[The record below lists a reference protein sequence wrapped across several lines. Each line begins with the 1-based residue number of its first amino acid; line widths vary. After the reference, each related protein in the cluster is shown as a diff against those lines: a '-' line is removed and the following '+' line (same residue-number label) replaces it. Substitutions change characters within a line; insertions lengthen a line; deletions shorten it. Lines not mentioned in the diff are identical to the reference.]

1 MQTSFHVHSATCD
14 CPPEVRAS
22 GETDN
27 RTRVVIVGAGF
38 GGLSAA
44 KALSKADVRVTLVD
58 RRNHHLFQPLLYQ
71 VATAG
76 LSPGQIATPIRT
88 ILRKQKNAEVLLG
101 TVTAV
106 DKAKRHVVLD
116 GHEINYDYLVLA
128 TGARHSYFGRDEW
141 EQFAPGLK
149 SLEDATELRKRI
161 LLAFEQA
168 ELEEDEA
175 AQKRLLTFA
184 VIGAGPTGVEMAGSI
199 AELAHRALASDFRAI
214 DPHSARVV
222 LVEAGPRALS
232 TFPEKLSAYTDK
244 ALKKLGVELMV
255 NTRVTGVDEAGVML
269 QSATAVTTS
278 LPSACVIWAAGVAAS
293 PVAKW
298 LGVEGDRAGRVA
310 VGADLTVAGHPE
322 IFVIG
327 DCALARDRH
336 GKPVPGLAPVAK
348 QEGEYVGRLL
358 TLLTRKPGSARP
370 AFRYQD
376 FGALATVGRKS
387 AIADFGAIRLT
398 GFIGWLTWC
407 VAHIYFLIGFRN
419 RFSVALDWA
428 WSYLTF
434 ERGAR
439 LITGP
444 IDQTRTK
451 VGDNG
456 AAKRQAARAN
466 PSQADSSPRLERC

>member
-1 MQTSFHVHSATCD
+1 MQTSFHVHSKTCG
-14 CPPEVRAS
+14 CSPEIRAV
-22 GETDN
+22 GETDT
-27 RTRVVIVGAGF
+27 RPRVVIVGAGF

-44 KALSKADVRVTLVD
+44 KALAKADVRVTLVD

-88 ILRKQKNAEVLLG
+88 IIRKQKNAEVLLG

-106 DKAKRHVVLD
+106 DKARREIVLD
-116 GHEINYDYLVLA
+116 GHRINYDYLVIA
-128 TGARHSYFGRDEW
+128 TGARHSYFGRDDW
-141 EQFAPGLK
+141 EPFAPGLK

-161 LLAFEQA
+161 LLSFEKA
-168 ELEEDEA
+168 ELEPDEEA
-175 AQKRLLTFA
+175 RRRLLTFV

-214 DPHSARVV
+214 DPHAARVV

-232 TFPEKLSAYTDK
+232 SFPEDLSLYTEK
-244 ALKKLGVELMV
+244 ALGKLGVELMMDA
-255 NTRVTGVDEAGVML
+255 RVTDVSEQGVML
-269 QSATAVTTS
+269 ARASGAEA

-298 LGVEGDRAGRVA
+298 LGVEGDRAGRVP
-310 VGADLTVAGHPE
+310 VGSDLTVAGHPE

-327 DCALARDRH
+327 DCALVKDKA
-336 GKPVPGLAPVAK
+336 GKQLPGLAPVAK
-348 QEGEYVGRLL
+348 QQGEYVGRVLKAEAQDR
-358 TLLTRKPGSARP
+358 TKSRAE
-370 AFRYQD
+370 FRYQD
-376 FGALATVGRKS
+376 FGALATVGRKV
-387 AIADFGAIRLT
+387 AIADFGKFKLT

-407 VAHIYFLIGFRN
+407 LAHIYFLIGFRN
-419 RFSVALDWA
+419 RFSVALDWT

-444 IDQTRTK
+444 VSQSVLPAASD
-451 VGDNG
+451 GS
-456 AAKRQAARAN
+456 AKRAA
-466 PSQADSSPRLERC
+466 

>member
-1 MQTSFHVHSATCD
+1 MQTSFHVHSKTCG
-14 CPPEVRAS
+14 CAPEVRAV
-22 GETDN
+22 GETDT
-27 RTRVVIVGAGF
+27 RPRVVIVGAGF

-44 KALSKADVRVTLVD
+44 KALAKADVRVTLVD

-88 ILRKQKNAEVLLG
+88 ILRKQRNAEVLLG

-106 DKAKRHVVLD
+106 DKDRREIVLD
-116 GHEINYDYLVLA
+116 GHRINYDYLVIA

-141 EQFAPGLK
+141 EPFAPGLK

-161 LLAFEQA
+161 LLAFERA
-168 ELEEDEA
+168 ELEDDAEA
-175 AQKRLLTFA
+175 RRRLLTFV

-214 DPHSARVV
+214 DPHAARVV

-232 TFPEKLSAYTDK
+232 SFPESLSRYTEK
-244 ALKKLGVELMV
+244 ALGKLGVEMMMNTMV
-255 NTRVTGVDEAGVML
+255 TDVSETGVTLTSAGG
-269 QSATAVTTS
+269 AHP

-293 PVAKW
+293 PAAKW
-298 LGVEGDRAGRVA
+298 LSVESDRAGRVP
-310 VGADLTVAGHPE
+310 VSADLTLAGHPE
-322 IFVIG
+322 IFVVG
-327 DCALARDRH
+327 DCALVKDAN
-336 GKPVPGLAPVAK
+336 GKQLPGLAPVAK
-348 QEGEYVGRLL
+348 QQGEYVGRVLK
-358 TLLTRKPGSARP
+358 RIARDPAAPRP

-376 FGALATVGRKS
+376 FGALATVGRKV
-387 AIADFGAIRLT
+387 AIADFGTFRLT

-407 VAHIYFLIGFRN
+407 LAHIYFLIGFRN
-419 RFSVALDWA
+419 RFSVALDWT

-444 IDQTRTK
+444 VSQAAKPAED
-451 VGDNG
+451 GG
-456 AAKRQAARAN
+456 AAKRRAA
-466 PSQADSSPRLERC
+466 

>member
-1 MQTSFHVHSATCD
+1 MQTSFHVHGKTCGCSPD
-14 CPPEVRAS
+14 VKAS
-22 GETDN
+22 GEHDA
-27 RTRVVIVGAGF
+27 RPRVVIVGAGF

-44 KALSKADVRVTLVD
+44 KALKHADVRVTLVD

-88 ILRKQKNAEVLLG
+88 VLRDQKNAEVLLG
-101 TVTAV
+101 TVTGV
-106 DKAKRHVVLD
+106 DTARRQVKL
-116 GHEINYDYLVLA
+116 GEHEINYDYLVLA

-161 LLAFEQA
+161 LLAFERA
-168 ELEEDEA
+168 ELEEDA
-175 AQKRLLTFA
+175 AARTRLLTFV

-214 DPHSARVV
+214 DPHAARVV

-232 TFPEKLSAYTDK
+232 TFPEKLSAYTEK
-244 ALKKLGVELMV
+244 ELGKLEVEMMA
-255 NTRVTGVDEAGVML
+255 NTKVVGIDATGVML
-269 QSATAVTTS
+269 QGADGVVAA

-298 LGVEGDRAGRVA
+298 LGVDGDRAGRVS
-310 VGADLTVAGHPE
+310 VGPDLTVPGHPE

-327 DCALARDRH
+327 DCALALGKD

-348 QEGEYVGRLL
+348 QQGEYVGALLKRLQ
-358 TLLTRKPGSARP
+358 KAPGAARA
-370 AFRYQD
+370 AFRYRD
-376 FGALATVGRKS
+376 FGALATIGRKI
-387 AIADFGAIRLT
+387 AIADFGGGVQLR
-398 GFIGWLTWC
+398 GFIGWLTWS

-444 IDQTRTK
+444 VD
-451 VGDNG
+451 
-456 AAKRQAARAN
+456 AAAAPGRMDGEAAQAKAA
-466 PSQADSSPRLERC
+466 

>member
-1 MQTSFHVHSATCD
+1 
-14 CPPEVRAS
+14 
-22 GETDN
+22 
-27 RTRVVIVGAGF
+27 VVIVGAGF

-44 KALSKADVRVTLVD
+44 KGLVKANARVTLVD

-88 ILRKQKNAEVLLG
+88 IIRKQKNAEVLLG
-101 TVTAV
+101 TVTGV
-106 DKAKRHVVLD
+106 DAAHRHVVLN

-128 TGARHSYFGRDEW
+128 TGARHSYFGHDQW

-161 LLAFEQA
+161 LLAFERA
-168 ELEEDEA
+168 ELETDE
-175 AQKRLLTFA
+175 QERRRLLTFV
-184 VIGAGPTGVEMAGSI
+184 VIGAGPTGVEMAGAI

-214 DPHSARVV
+214 DPHAARII

-232 TFPEKLSAYTDK
+232 TFPEDLSAYAEK
-244 ALKKLGVELMV
+244 ALVRLDVELMM
-255 NTRVTGVDEAGVML
+255 NSSVTGVDETGIQL
-269 QSATAVTTS
+269 GSKTI
-278 LPSACVIWAAGVAAS
+278 PSACVIWAAGVAAS

-298 LGVEGDRAGRVA
+298 LGITADRAGRVP
-310 VGADLTVAGHPE
+310 VTADLTLPGHPE

-327 DCALARDRH
+327 DCALAKDKDD
-336 GKPVPGLAPVAK
+336 KPLPGLAPVAK
-348 QEGEYVGRLL
+348 QQGEYVGRLL
-358 TLLTRKPGSARP
+358 TALTRKTGAPRP
-370 AFRYQD
+370 PFRYHD
-376 FGALATVGRKS
+376 FGALATVGRKA
-387 AIADFGAIRLT
+387 AIADFGRIKLK

-444 IDQTRTK
+444 ISEDRALA
-451 VGDNG
+451 GDG
-456 AAKRQAARAN
+456 GDAKRQAA
-466 PSQADSSPRLERC
+466 

>member
-1 MQTSFHVHSATCD
+1 MQTSFHVHSVTCG
-14 CPPEVRAS
+14 CPP
-22 GETDN
+22 DN
-27 RTRVVIVGAGF
+27 RTSGEHDTRPRVVIVGAGF

-44 KALSKADVRVTLVD
+44 KGLSKADVRVTLVD

-88 ILRKQKNAEVLLG
+88 VLRKQKNAEVLLG
-101 TVTAV
+101 TVTGV
-106 DKAKRHVVLD
+106 DVARKRVMLG

-128 TGARHSYFGRDEW
+128 TGARHSYFGRDDW

-161 LLAFEQA
+161 LLAFERA
-168 ELEEDEA
+168 ELEEDA
-175 AQKRLLTFA
+175 ATRQRLLTFV

-214 DPHSARVV
+214 DPQAARVV
-222 LVEAGPRALS
+222 LVEAGPRALAS
-232 TFPEKLSAYTDK
+232 FPEDLSAYTAK
-244 ALKKLGVELMV
+244 ELKKLNVELMA
-255 NTRVTGVDEAGVML
+255 NTKVVGVDEAGVML
-269 QSATAVTTS
+269 QGADGVAQA
-278 LPSACVIWAAGVAAS
+278 LPSACVVWAAGVAAS

-310 VGADLTVAGHPE
+310 VDAFLTVAGHPE
-322 IFVIG
+322 IFVLG
-327 DCALARDRH
+327 DCALAKDKA
-336 GKPVPGLAPVAK
+336 GKPLPGLAPVAK
-348 QEGEYVGRLL
+348 QQGEYVGRLL
-358 TLLTRKPGSARP
+358 TLLRKKPGSKRF
-370 AFRYQD
+370 AFAYKD
-376 FGALATVGRKS
+376 YGALATVGRKI
-387 AIADFGAIRLT
+387 AIADFGKVKLRGL
-398 GFIGWLTWC
+398 IGWLAWSL
-407 VAHIYFLIGFRN
+407 VHIYFLIGFRN

-444 IDQTRTK
+444 VDE
-451 VGDNG
+451 
-456 AAKRQAARAN
+456 AKRPARVDGERAGRKAA
-466 PSQADSSPRLERC
+466 

>member
-1 MQTSFHVHSATCD
+1 MQTSFHVHSKTCS
-14 CPPEVRAS
+14 CSPEERAV
-22 GETDN
+22 GETDT
-27 RTRVVIVGAGF
+27 RSRVVVVGAGF

-44 KALSKADVRVTLVD
+44 KALANADMRVTLVD

-106 DKAKRHVVLD
+106 DKDRREIVLAND
-116 GHEINYDYLVLA
+116 SRDHRINYDYLVIA
-128 TGARHSYFGRDEW
+128 TGARHSYFGHDEW

-161 LLAFEQA
+161 LLSFERA
-168 ELEEDEA
+168 ELEPDAEA
-175 AQKRLLTFA
+175 RRRLLAFV

-214 DPHSARVV
+214 DPHAARIV
-222 LVEAGPRALS
+222 LVEAGSRALS
-232 TFPEKLSAYTDK
+232 SFPDDLSRYTEK
-244 ALKKLGVELMV
+244 ALHKLGVELM
-255 NTRVTGVDEAGVML
+255 TEARVTAISEEGVML
-269 QSATAVTTS
+269 AKGAATEA

-293 PVAKW
+293 PVARW
-298 LGVEGDRAGRVA
+298 LGVEGDRAGRVP
-310 VGADLTVAGHPE
+310 VGADLAIAGHPE

-327 DCALARDRH
+327 DCALAKDKAGRQL
-336 GKPVPGLAPVAK
+336 PGLAPVAK
-348 QEGEYVGRLL
+348 QQGEYVGQVLKAETHDTKRQ
-358 TLLTRKPGSARP
+358 RP
-370 AFRYQD
+370 EFRYRD
-376 FGALATVGRKS
+376 FGALATVGRKV
-387 AIADFGAIRLT
+387 AIADFGKIKLT

-407 VAHIYFLIGFRN
+407 LAHIYFLIGFRN
-419 RFSVALDWA
+419 RFSVALDWT

-444 IDQTRTK
+444 VSETAK
-451 VGDNG
+451 PASSGG
-456 AAKRQAARAN
+456 SAKRAA
-466 PSQADSSPRLERC
+466 

>member
-1 MQTSFHVHSATCD
+1 MENQMQTSFHVHGVTCG
-14 CPPEVRAS
+14 CSPEERAI
-22 GETDN
+22 GETDT
-27 RTRVVIVGAGF
+27 RPRVVIVGAGF

-44 KALSKADVRVTLVD
+44 KALNKADMRVTLVD

-88 ILRKQKNAEVLLG
+88 VLRKQKNAEVLLG
-101 TVTAV
+101 TVTGV
-106 DKAKRHVVLD
+106 DTTRRQVKLGA
-116 GHEINYDYLVLA
+116 HEINYDYLVLA

-161 LLAFEQA
+161 LLAFERA
-168 ELEEDEA
+168 ELEDDA
-175 AQKRLLTFA
+175 AARQRLLTFV

-214 DPHSARVV
+214 DPHAARVV

-232 TFPEKLSAYTDK
+232 TFPERLSAYTAK
-244 ALKKLGVELMV
+244 ELGKLEVELMA
-255 NTRVTGVDEAGVML
+255 NTKVVGIDADGVIL
-269 QSATAVTTS
+269 QGADGAVAP

-298 LGVEGDRAGRVA
+298 LNVEADRAGRVA
-310 VGADLTVAGHPE
+310 VGPDLTLPGHPE

-327 DCALARDRH
+327 DCALALGKD

-348 QEGEYVGRLL
+348 QEGEYVGALLKRL
-358 TLLTRKPGSARP
+358 RKAPGAARAP
-370 AFRYQD
+370 FRYKD
-376 FGALATVGRKS
+376 FGALATIGRKI
-387 AIADFGAIRLT
+387 AIADFGGGFQLR
-398 GFIGWLTWC
+398 GFIGWLTWSL
-407 VAHIYFLIGFRN
+407 AHIYFLIGFRN

-444 IDQTRTK
+444 VD
-451 VGDNG
+451 GP
-456 AAKRQAARAN
+456 AAPGRVEGEAASRKA
-466 PSQADSSPRLERC
+466 A

>member
-1 MQTSFHVHSATCD
+1 MGRFMQTSFHVHSARCGCT
-14 CPPEVRAS
+14 PEMRAQ
-22 GETDN
+22 GETDE
-27 RTRVVIVGAGF
+27 RPRVVIVGAGF

-44 KALSKADVRVTLVD
+44 KALGKANMRVTLVD

-76 LSPGQIATPIRT
+76 LSPGQIASPIRT
-88 ILRKQKNAEVLLG
+88 VLRWQKNAEVLLG
-101 TVTAV
+101 TVSSI
-106 DKAKRHVVLD
+106 DKDRRTVTLD
-116 GHEINYDYLVLA
+116 GREINYDYLVLA
-128 TGARHSYFGRDEW
+128 TGARHSYFGHDEW

-161 LLAFEQA
+161 LLAFEKA
-168 ELEEDEA
+168 ELERDEA
-175 AQKRLLTFA
+175 ARKRFLTFV
-184 VIGAGPTGVEMAGSI
+184 VIGAGPTGVEMSGSI

-214 DPHSARVV
+214 DPHDARVV

-232 TFPEKLSAYTDK
+232 TFPESLSAYAEK
-244 ALKKLGVELMV
+244 ALARLGVELMTS
-255 NTRVTGVDEAGVML
+255 TRVTSIDETGVML
-269 QSATAVTTS
+269 EGAGV

-298 LGVEGDRAGRVA
+298 LNVEADRAGRVP
-310 VGADLTVAGHPE
+310 VTADLTLAGHSE

-327 DCALARDRH
+327 DCALAKDKDS
-336 GKPVPGLAPVAK
+336 KPLPGLAPVAK
-348 QEGEYVGRLL
+348 QQGEYVGRVL
-358 TLLTRKPGSARP
+358 TKLSRDPKSERR

-376 FGALATVGRKS
+376 FGALATVGRKA
-387 AIADFGAIRLT
+387 AIADFGSFRLT

-407 VAHIYFLIGFRN
+407 LAHIYFLIGFRN
-419 RFSVALDWA
+419 RFSVALDWT

-444 IDQTRTK
+444 IGEEKPEADT
-451 VGDNG
+451 GG
-456 AAKRQAARAN
+456 AAARKAAA
-466 PSQADSSPRLERC
+466 

>member
-14 CPPEVRAS
+14 CPPEARS
-22 GETDN
+22 QGEADN
-27 RTRVVIVGAGF
+27 RPRVVIVGAGF

-44 KALSKADVRVTLVD
+44 KSLAKANARVTLVD

-76 LSPGQIATPIRT
+76 LSPGQIATPVRT

-101 TVTAV
+101 TVSGV
-106 DKAKRHVVLD
+106 DTGRRVVTLD
-116 GHEINYDYLVLA
+116 GHGINYDYLVLA
-128 TGARHSYFGRDEW
+128 TGARHSYFGRDDW

-161 LLAFEQA
+161 LLAFERA
-168 ELEEDEA
+168 ELETDEEKR
-175 AQKRLLTFA
+175 KRLLTFV
-184 VIGAGPTGVEMAGSI
+184 VIGAGPTGVEMAGAI

-214 DPHSARVV
+214 DPHAARIV

-232 TFPEKLSAYTDK
+232 TFPEDLSAWAEK
-244 ALKKLGVELMV
+244 ALVKLGVELMM
-255 NTRVTGVDEAGVML
+255 NSSVTGIDETGIML
-269 QSATAVTTS
+269 GSKTI
-278 LPSACVIWAAGVAAS
+278 PSACVIWAAGVAAS
-293 PVAKW
+293 PAARW
-298 LGVEGDRAGRVA
+298 LAVTADRVGRVP
-310 VGADLTVAGHPE
+310 VEADLTLPGHSE

-327 DCALARDRH
+327 DCAQVKGKD
-336 GKPVPGLAPVAK
+336 GKPLPGLAPVAK
-348 QEGEYVGRLL
+348 QQGEYVGRLL
-358 TLLTRKPGSARP
+358 TALTRKAVAKRP
-370 AFRYQD
+370 PFRYQD
-376 FGALATVGRKS
+376 FGALATVGRKA
-387 AIADFGAIRLT
+387 AIADFGRIKLK

-407 VAHIYFLIGFRN
+407 LAHIYFLIGFRN

-444 IDQTRTK
+444 IGEDNALA
-451 VGDNG
+451 GDNG
-456 AAKRQAARAN
+456 AAKRQAA
-466 PSQADSSPRLERC
+466 

>member
-1 MQTSFHVHSATCD
+1 
-14 CPPEVRAS
+14 
-22 GETDN
+22 
-27 RTRVVIVGAGF
+27 VVIVGAGF

-44 KALSKADVRVTLVD
+44 KALAKADVRVTLVD

-88 ILRKQKNAEVLLG
+88 IIRKQKNAEVLLG
-101 TVTAV
+101 TVTAI
-106 DKAKRHVVLD
+106 DKAKREIVLD
-116 GHEINYDYLVLA
+116 GHRINYDYLIIA
-128 TGARHSYFGRDEW
+128 TGARHSYFGHDEW

-161 LLAFEQA
+161 LLSFEKA
-168 ELEEDEA
+168 ELEQDAEA
-175 AQKRLLTFA
+175 RRRLLTFV

-222 LVEAGPRALS
+222 LVEAGPRTLSSFPEDLSRYTEKALS
-232 TFPEKLSAYTDK
+232 
-244 ALKKLGVELMV
+244 KLGVEMMM
-255 NTRVTGVDEAGVML
+255 NTLVTNISEQGVML
-269 QSATAVTTS
+269 AKGPATEV

-298 LGVEGDRAGRVA
+298 LGVEGDRAGRVP
-310 VGADLTVAGHPE
+310 VGADLTIAGHPE

-327 DCALARDRH
+327 DCALVRDKA
-336 GKPVPGLAPVAK
+336 GKQLPGLAPVAK
-348 QEGEYVGRLL
+348 QQGEYAGRVLKAEA
-358 TLLTRKPGSARP
+358 RDRAKPRAE
-370 AFRYQD
+370 FRYQD
-376 FGALATVGRKS
+376 FGALATVGRKV
-387 AIADFGAIRLT
+387 AIADFGKFKLT

-407 VAHIYFLIGFRN
+407 LAHIYFLIGFRN
-419 RFSVALDWA
+419 RFSVALDWT

-444 IDQTRTK
+444 MSQSMLPAASD
-451 VGDNG
+451 GS
-456 AAKRQAARAN
+456 AKRAA
-466 PSQADSSPRLERC
+466 